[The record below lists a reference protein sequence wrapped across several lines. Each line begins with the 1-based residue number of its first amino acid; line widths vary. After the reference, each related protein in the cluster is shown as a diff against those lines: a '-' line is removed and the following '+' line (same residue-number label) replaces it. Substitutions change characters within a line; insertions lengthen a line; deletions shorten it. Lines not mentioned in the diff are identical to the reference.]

1 MFQFAL
7 ETRLF
12 TLFPLRAGA
21 FPRAPILKPLQPQ
34 SPKKSGFKVKAG
46 DRGQPAPV
54 VGKRSE
60 NKNYLRYTDFVCDN
74 AGLYVPRRDCG
85 RQLQQWLAMRRGGE
99 CEQPCF
105 QCELEHFR
113 AHVSIKMERAE
124 MLQYAAETRLFTC
137 TAPPHSKP
145 SPQLPSTNA

>member
-1 MFQFAL
+1 MNLCVDAVYIEERKL
-7 ETRLF
+7 
-12 TLFPLRAGA
+12 PLKKWE
-21 FPRAPILKPLQPQ
+21 FFSVL
-34 SPKKSGFKVKAG
+34 KKSGFKVKAG

-113 AHVSIKMERAE
+113 AHVSIKMDQSSNAHNLTEAE
-124 MLQYAAETRLFTC
+124 GL
-137 TAPPHSKP
+137 K
-145 SPQLPSTNA
+145 